1 MGGKNGP
8 NGNGGGGGGGGGA
21 GGGSGNGPGNG
32 SLNSSICNSVLTNAT
47 TASNSLS
54 QQQQQ
59 LQAKYIKSKRHQ
71 SRYTNLQHSGH
82 DSSSYLHLNSLW
94 SIWYGVLLTLFQGYL
109 AMHGAYRF
117 LGKFAKIVF
126 ELISIIIYL
135 FLLNPLKKTYFNGF
149 QFNRFSVLAILCIN

>member
-1 MGGKNGP
+1 MGGKNVA
-8 NGNGGGGGGGGGA
+8 GNSSAAGGGGA
-21 GGGSGNGPGNG
+21 GGGGGG

-71 SRYTNLQHSGH
+71 SRYSNLQHPGH

-117 LGKFAKIVF
+117 LGKF
-126 ELISIIIYL
+126 
-135 FLLNPLKKTYFNGF
+135 
-149 QFNRFSVLAILCIN
+149 

>member
-1 MGGKNGP
+1 MGGKNGA
-8 NGNGGGGGGGGGA
+8 GAGGGGGSGGGVGGSGGA
-21 GGGSGNGPGNG
+21 GGGG
-32 SLNSSICNSVLTNAT
+32 SLNSSMCNSVLTTAT

-117 LGKFAKIVF
+117 LGK
-126 ELISIIIYL
+126 
-135 FLLNPLKKTYFNGF
+135 
-149 QFNRFSVLAILCIN
+149 SVD

>member
-1 MGGKNGP
+1 MGGKHGAS
-8 NGNGGGGGGGGGA
+8 GSSGGGGGGGA
-21 GGGSGNGPGNG
+21 PGGGG

-47 TASNSLS
+47 AASNSLS

-71 SRYTNLQHSGH
+71 SRYTNLQNSGH

-117 LGKFAKIVF
+117 LGCSLIPWKIEPVGELNLQIVLSGVVF
-126 ELISIIIYL
+126 I
-135 FLLNPLKKTYFNGF
+135 LLPIFFTSAVFK
-149 QFNRFSVLAILCIN
+149 